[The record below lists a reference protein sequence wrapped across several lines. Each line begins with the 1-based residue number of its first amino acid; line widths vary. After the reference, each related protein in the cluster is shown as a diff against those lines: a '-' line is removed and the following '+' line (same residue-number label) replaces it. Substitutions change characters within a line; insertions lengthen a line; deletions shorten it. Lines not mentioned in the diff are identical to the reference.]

1 MAFGANLKRERE
13 LRGISLEEISKATKI
28 SVRLLN
34 AIEMDRYDVLPEGI
48 FRKSFIKNYAGYLG
62 MNEDKVLQEY
72 LVATQTTLPPPEEK
86 ISGGRSR
93 FTPRKH
99 YLRWAIKGLIALLLA
114 GVIYWYFFRSGER
127 NKPESANGVARP
139 SVGSVPVQQRPS
151 PGASDA
157 SSSSTASSKAPP
169 TPQSP
174 PTSSS
179 STGPELRVLGELA
192 KKPKPPA
199 AMSQRSNSIPP
210 ESPVSSGTQPP
221 ELILGISATEECW
234 LSVSAGNAALYAGVL
249 EPEQNKNFPIQKPL
263 RLTFGNAGGVKLS
276 VNGKPLTAIGKL
288 GEVRVL
294 EINPENY
301 QQYLAVTQ

>member
-1 MAFGANLKRERE
+1 
-13 LRGISLEEISKATKI
+13 LEEISKATKI

-86 ISGGRSR
+86 VGGSR
-93 FTPRKH
+93 ILFNPQRH
-99 YLRWAIKGLIALLLA
+99 YLRWAIQGLIALLLA
-114 GVIYWYFFRSGER
+114 GVIYWYFFRSREK
-127 NKPESANGVARP
+127 NKQEFVSGVGR
-139 SVGSVPVQQRPS
+139 SSVPGLSVQHRPS
-151 PGASDA
+151 PDASDA
-157 SSSSTASSKAPP
+157 SSPSKSSPKTGPP
-169 TPQSP
+169 LGSQSP
-174 PTSSS
+174 STSSG

-192 KKPKPPA
+192 RKPEPPA
-199 AMSQRSNSIPP
+199 VVPQPSNSVPRENP
-210 ESPVSSGTQPP
+210 APSTSQPG

-234 LSVSAGNAALYAGVL
+234 LSVSAGSAPLYAGVL
-249 EPEQNKNFPIQKPL
+249 EPEQNKRFPIQKPL

-276 VNGKPLTAIGKL
+276 VNGKPLAAIGKL

-294 EINPENY
+294 EIAPENY